1 MEKIGN
7 YTDSLNI
14 EIFELEEKCK
24 KDTAR
29 KY

>member
-14 EIFELEEKCK
+14 EIFELEQKMQE
-24 KDTAR
+24 DNTR
-29 KY
+29 E